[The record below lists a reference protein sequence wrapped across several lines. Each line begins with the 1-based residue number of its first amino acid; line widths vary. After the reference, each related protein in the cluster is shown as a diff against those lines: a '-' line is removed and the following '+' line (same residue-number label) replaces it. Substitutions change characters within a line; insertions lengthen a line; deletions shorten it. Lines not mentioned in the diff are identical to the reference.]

1 MKNVND
7 KIILAPIVGDGL
19 VTCEVNRMLSL
30 LDDKS
35 METYKSMLNSRCIS
49 LAKQVIEAE
58 SSFAIDSMK
67 REYAFKNSILN
78 RIIAEEKYRNNIK
91 LK

>member
-1 MKNVND
+1 MKKRIMELD
-7 KIILAPIVGDGL
+7 AGDGL
-19 VTCEVNRMLSL
+19 VTCEINRMLSL

-58 SSFAIDSMK
+58 SSFAIDTMK

-78 RIIAEEKYRNNIK
+78 RIIAEEKYRNN
-91 LK
+91 LNGNR